1 MDLPLINSL
10 NHWGF
15 LTNEEG
21 FVKSEICVAINVP
34 RVKSYVNKLLTDLIL
49 VCNKD
54 QENETA

>member
-1 MDLPLINSL
+1 MLRSGLL
-10 NHWGF
+10 
-15 LTNEEG
+15 LLYNEKG